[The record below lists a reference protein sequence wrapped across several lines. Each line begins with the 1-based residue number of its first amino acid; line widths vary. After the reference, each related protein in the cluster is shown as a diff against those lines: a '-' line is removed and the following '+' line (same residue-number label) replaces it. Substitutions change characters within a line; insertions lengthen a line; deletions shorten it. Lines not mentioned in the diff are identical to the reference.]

1 MGCLCYKTLPKLQ
14 NLMSMEKKK
23 LNQRTHLKL
32 YKVAIDNQKKKKD
45 QGEKIIQVWT
55 KPQNP

>member
-1 MGCLCYKTLPKLQ
+1 MP
-14 NLMSMEKKK
+14 MERK
-23 LNQRTHLKL
+23 LNQMSRLKL
-32 YKVAIDNQKKKKD
+32 YMVAIDNQKKKKD